1 MNREAS
7 FPPHPHTPRRRRH
20 AFARRH
26 DERVSPL
33 VREVVVLLE
42 HGKLDGAKVLR
53 DLGEREPPD
62 LDEAEERL
70 GREQTVVLVRVAH
83 VPVGG
88 DERRDG
94 VEHLGRLARVGHHRL
109 VRKVAD
115 FDPGRSEAL
124 SAFFRRQ
131 LDDGEICR
139 DFRWDGRDGFG
150 RMGGGWFGGGGGGS
164 IGGIKGEIRSCS

>member
-1 MNREAS
+1 MNSQAS
-7 FPPHPHTPRRRRH
+7 FPPHSHAPRRRRH

-33 VREVVVLLE
+33 VREVVELLE

-53 DLGEREPPD
+53 DLGEREPAD

-70 GREQTVVLVRVAH
+70 GRDQAVVLVRVAY

-88 DERRDG
+88 DERRHG
-94 VEHLGRLARVGHHRL
+94 VEHLGCHARVGHHRL

-115 FDPGRSEAL
+115 LDAGSSEAL

-131 LDDGEICR
+131 LDDEEVRR
-139 DFRWDGRDGFG
+139 DFGWEGETGSGGWEEDGSVVAPVVLGRD
-150 RMGGGWFGGGGGGS
+150 
-164 IGGIKGEIRSCS
+164 